1 MSHREKQLTFDPRGH
16 QLTNINVWTPD
27 SQWLAYDVRPRGA
40 SFTGL
45 SIERVN
51 VASGA
56 VEVVYRA
63 QHGAHVGVVTV
74 SPDAPARYAFIHG
87 PEHPD
92 SAWQYDFH
100 HRRGV
105 IVSEPDRELAITLD
119 ALDITA
125 PYTPGALRGGSHVR
139 FQSDGSRLS
148 FTYNDHVMH
157 ERDPARDLRNV
168 GVAVPLHGVNPP
180 KQHPR
185 EYDGSHYCVLVS
197 ETVPQPQPGSDQINR
212 AYEEGWIG
220 REGYRKADGSRQRWA
235 LAFIG
240 DTLSASG
247 EKLPEVFIVDLPEN
261 DADYASGG
269 RFAAAGDGKR
279 AAGAAAGRQAAAGN
293 LYRRSSLSGRGR
305 RAAPLA
311 AQLAGRQPNR
321 IFDEGRR
328 RRGAAV
334 DGVAERR
341 GAAPSEPQRA

>member
-1 MSHREKQLTFDPRGH
+1 MT
-16 QLTNINVWTPD
+16 
-27 SQWLAYDVRPRGA
+27 RPRGA

-125 PYTPGALRGGSHVR
+125 PTR
-139 FQSDGSRLS
+139 
-148 FTYNDHVMH
+148 
-157 ERDPARDLRNV
+157 PARAAAAMCTFSVRTA
-168 GVAVPLHGVNPP
+168 AVLALPTTITSCTNAIRRAICATSGGRAAARVNPP

-261 DADYASGG
+261 DADYA
-269 RFAAAGDGKR
+269 R
-279 AAGAAAGRQAAAGN
+279 AGALPLQGTESELPAPPQGVRQRRVTLPAIVVIRALPVCRAIGCAARRTAAK
-293 LYRRSSLSGRGR
+293 SH
-305 RAAPLA
+305 
-311 AQLAGRQPNR
+311 
-321 IFDEGRR
+321 FDEGRR

-341 GAAPSEPQRA
+341 GASPGEPQRA

>member
-1 MSHREKQLTFDPRGH
+1 M
-16 QLTNINVWTPD
+16 
-27 SQWLAYDVRPRGA
+27 
-40 SFTGL
+40 
-45 SIERVN
+45 
-51 VASGA
+51 
-56 VEVVYRA
+56 
-63 QHGAHVGVVTV
+63 
-74 SPDAPARYAFIHG
+74 
-87 PEHPD
+87 
-92 SAWQYDFH
+92 
-100 HRRGV
+100 
-105 IVSEPDRELAITLD
+105 AITLD

-125 PYTPGALRGGSHVR
+125 PTRPARCAAAAMCTFFSP
-139 FQSDGSRLS
+139 DGSRLS

-261 DADYASGG
+261 DADYAG
-269 RFAAAGDGKR
+269 
-279 AAGAAAGRQAAAGN
+279 AGALPLQGTESELPAPPQGVRQ
-293 LYRRSSLSGRGR
+293 RRVTFTGDR
-305 RAAPLA
+305 RYP
-311 AQLAGRQPNR
+311 
-321 IFDEGRR
+321 
-328 RRGAAV
+328 
-334 DGVAERR
+334 GVAGAPRIGCAARR
-341 GAAPSEPQRA
+341 TAAKSHF